1 MAKKKHQIVF
11 NYPPPFPHHGD
22 AEIDGDLETNNISCA
37 DIESTKLVSETV
49 EGETIVAKD
58 RLVSKSIS
66 ICDDSG
72 YSDNRSKL
80 HVDGC
85 ISISPV
91 SEAPIGR
98 SFKNGYL
105 FDRGGSLFYKRLDDK
120 VVNLSDCIT
129 TLETNGK
136 GISLS
141 SEDGKRLKTLIA
153 KDGIDVVQDDD
164 NIQISLSNQVDS
176 AANMGSVG
184 EGIYTMVSGRTAL
197 FKKIAGGE
205 NIEIGATGKTITVS
219 YSGRGFIRLVSTSLI
234 RDNKQ
239 YSNIIW
245 STQGGYSNA
254 HADLKITGRKPFG
267 GVNLQITNL
276 REGQEYTLYVTNKS
290 KKVCRPFDGMVVY
303 YGYGNVV
310 TDKKAARI
318 ANINNVDL
326 KPGESAL
333 VKMIST
339 IEDEAPWSFYI
350 DDIKKLTKE

>member
-105 FDRGGSLFYKRLDDK
+105 FDMGGSLFYKRLDDK

-219 YSGRGFIRLVSTSLI
+219 YSGRGFIRLVSTSLRLVI
-234 RDNKQ
+234 C
-239 YSNIIW
+239 
-245 STQGGYSNA
+245 NA
-254 HADLKITGRKPFG
+254 HAELKITGRKPFG